1 MKRLF
6 TILCSA
12 LILSSMAM
20 PFEPAFAADA
30 AAIKNAMIAR
40 KATIESLKKSGK
52 IGEDNKGY
60 LAPVSGG
67 LAGGD
72 AATISAENADRG
84 KVYAAIAKKQGT
96 TAALVGQRRA
106 IQLASQAKP
115 GEYVQAADGAWK
127 KK

>member
-6 TILCSA
+6 TILCST

-30 AAIKNAMIAR
+30 DAIKNAMIAR
-40 KATIESLKKSGK
+40 KATIESLKKAGT

-72 AATISAENADRG
+72 AATVKAENADRG
-84 KVYAAIAKKQGT
+84 RVYEAIAKKQGT
-96 TAALVGQRRA
+96 TGALVGQRRA
-106 IQLASQAKP
+106 IQLASQAKS
-115 GEYVQAADGAWK
+115 GEYVQTADGAWK

>member
-6 TILCSA
+6 SILCSA
-12 LILSSMAM
+12 MILSAMAS
-20 PFEPAFAADA
+20 PLDLASAADA
-30 AAIKNAMIAR
+30 DAIKNAMIAR

-60 LAPVSGG
+60 LAPVSSG
-67 LAGGD
+67 LAGDD
-72 AATISAENADRG
+72 AATIKAENADRA
-84 KVYAAIAKKQGT
+84 KVYEAIAKKQGT

-106 IQLASQAKP
+106 TQIASQAKP

>member
-6 TILCSA
+6 SILCSA
-12 LILSSMAM
+12 MILSAMAS
-20 PFEPAFAADA
+20 PLDLASAADA

-96 TAALVGQRRA
+96 TGALVGQRRA